1 MAISVNTNVGSLTA
15 QRAAASVNSSMET
28 SMERL
33 ASGKRINAAKDDA
46 AGVAIASRLT
56 AEVRGTN
63 QAIRNALDAQAFI
76 DTAEGAHEE
85 IVNLLQRMREVGV
98 QAANDTNNSADRAA
112 LQAELVSLSAEIG
125 RIAKVSTW
133 AGKSLAMSNGAS
145 FKFQIGSQTASTS
158 DATKFVNTISVTIGG
173 IAVTKLS
180 VNTAK
185 ILTTTVTN
193 ALGTVAKIDRAI
205 ATVNTQRA
213 KLGSYSNRLESTV
226 SNLSNISTN
235 LSAGLGRVQ
244 DADFASETTNLAR
257 SQILQQ
263 AAMAMLAQANASKQ
277 GVLTLL
283 QR

>member
-15 QRAAASVNSSMET
+15 QRAASAVNASMET

-56 AEVRGTN
+56 SEVRGTN
-63 QAIRNALDAQAFI
+63 QAIRNALDGQALI

-85 IVNLLQRMREVGV
+85 IVNLLQRMREVAV
-98 QAANDTNNSADRAA
+98 QGANDTNSTADRTA
-112 LQAELVSLSAEIG
+112 LKNELDSLSAEIS
-125 RIAKVSTW
+125 RIAAVTTW
-133 AGKSLAMSNGAS
+133 AGQSLGMSNGTS
-145 FKFQIGSQTASTS
+145 FKFQIGSQTTAANQIT
-158 DATKFVNTISVTIGG
+158 VTIGKM
-173 IAVTKLS
+173 AATVLS
-180 VNTAK
+180 VN
-185 ILTTTVTN
+185 
-193 ALGTVAKIDRAI
+193 VAKLLVASQGANGAIGTINKIDAAI

-235 LSAGLGRVQ
+235 LAAGLGRVQ
-244 DADFASETTNLAR
+244 DADFAAETTNLAKT
-257 SQILQQ
+257 QILQQ
-263 AAMAMLAQANASKQ
+263 ASMAMLAQANASKQ
-277 GVLTLL
+277 GVLSLL